1 MNPTLTS
8 CISQSVTFVRM
19 IYAEASRSPRLQQ
32 ISAIYGLL
40 GTGSPLATLTQAP
53 QDRATVNAEE
63 ASTGS
68 MTRMM
73 MLLWYKVWW
82 WYMCVCGGRSRCL
95 VGSARAYNALKQ
107 YNIGACSTGSETRGD
122 LLYLAW
128 LSSCQNNDTASSD
141 PSWSASRLS
150 AKHFPRWVLSRIG
163 NLPHTRYATC
173 VPSYSFMQTCAVLRS
188 NIQLNAERYVD
199 LCDLIQLDAR

>member
-73 MLLWYKVWW
+73 MLL
-82 WYMCVCGGRSRCL
+82 
-95 VGSARAYNALKQ
+95 
-107 YNIGACSTGSETRGD
+107 
-122 LLYLAW
+122 
-128 LSSCQNNDTASSD
+128 
-141 PSWSASRLS
+141 
-150 AKHFPRWVLSRIG
+150 
-163 NLPHTRYATC
+163 
-173 VPSYSFMQTCAVLRS
+173 
-188 NIQLNAERYVD
+188 
-199 LCDLIQLDAR
+199 